1 MKLLQKIPG
10 WKKLQTFRLK
20 LQELS
25 FLRKLFLIYSLVG
38 ISFLILHES
47 HLPVFFIFI
56 LVLGAYGVAS
66 AFFFLISFAFG
77 KLLKEESVKQYQI
90 GPDSAKAIDTT
101 RIVLNPIVEAGV
113 FVSCILLLLVT
124 DFYSNRSGIFFIALY
139 SAVGLTLR
147 FLESTVFYRIFL
159 LGLLVLTGGLLSFK
173 TLQKAEILTS
183 YILFKPN
190 WEEKE
195 LTNWEYDAESRLVKN
210 SDIQVQITLPEDF
223 YFHNPKN
230 LTLKDQTGTGQI
242 AGIISSSET
251 DPNRYPSIRIFYFPE
266 PFLEIDKIR
275 PEFQKF
281 LDLAINQGDMIE
293 VHELGEENFEKRM
306 DGVFWTYYDNL
317 RPRYAKTGFFIS
329 SGDKL
334 PDSLLFHIS
343 ESLVKGRQHE
353 ESVEKILQSVKREG
367 SQKP

>member
-1 MKLLQKIPG
+1 M
-10 WKKLQTFRLK
+10 K

-25 FLRKLFLIYSLVG
+25 FLQKLYLIYSVIG
-38 ISFLILHES
+38 VFFLLLHES
-47 HLPVFFIFI
+47 HLPVFFIVL
-56 LVLGAYGVAS
+56 LVSGAFLIATG
-66 AFFFLISFAFG
+66 FFFLVSFAFG
-77 KLLKEESVKQYQI
+77 KLLKVEIVKKYEI
-90 GPDSAKAIDTT
+90 SSGSAIAYDAS
-101 RIVLNPIVEAGV
+101 RIILNPIVETLI
-113 FVSCILLLLVT
+113 FLFCIVLLIFT
-124 DFYSNRSGIFFIALY
+124 DFYSNRSGIIFIAAY
-139 SAVGLTLR
+139 CCIGLALR
-147 FLESTVFYRIFL
+147 FLENTVFYRISL
-159 LGLLVLTGGLLSFK
+159 LGLMILSAGLLSFK
-173 TLQKAEILTS
+173 ALQQAEILTS

-195 LTNWEYDAESRLVKN
+195 LTNWNYDSESRILRN
-210 SDIQVQITLPEDF
+210 QDIRLQLTLPEDF

-251 DPNRYPSIRIFYFPE
+251 DPNRYPSIRMFYFPE
-266 PFLEIDKIR
+266 PFLEIDKIK

-281 LDLAINQGDMIE
+281 LDLAIHQGDMVE

-334 PDSLLFHIS
+334 PDSFLIQVS

-353 ESVEKILQSVKREG
+353 ESVEKLLQSFKRE
-367 SQKP
+367 

>member
-10 WKKLQTFRLK
+10 WKKLQTLRSK

-25 FLRKLFLIYSLVG
+25 FLRKLFLIYSTVG
-38 ISFLILHES
+38 ISFLVLHES
-47 HLPVFFIFI
+47 HLPLFFIII
-56 LVLGAYGVAS
+56 LVFGAYVVATC
-66 AFFFLISFAFG
+66 FFFLISFAFG
-77 KLLKEESVKQYQI
+77 KLLKEESIKQYQI
-90 GPDSAKAIDTT
+90 GPDSAKTIDTT
-101 RIVLNPIVEAGV
+101 RIVLNPITETIV
-113 FVSCILLLLVT
+113 FVACILLLLLT
-124 DFYSNRSGIFFIALY
+124 DFYSNRSGIFFIAVY
-139 SAVGLTLR
+139 SCVGLAFR

-159 LGLLVLTGGLLSFK
+159 LGLLVLVGGLLSFK

-195 LTNWEYDAESRLVKN
+195 LTNWSYDSESKVVKN
-210 SDIQVQITLPEDF
+210 EDIKVQLTLPEDF

-266 PFLEIDKIR
+266 PFLEIDKIK

-281 LDLAINQGDMIE
+281 LDLAINQGDMVE

-353 ESVEKILQSVKREG
+353 ESVEKILQSVKRE
-367 SQKP
+367 